1 MKPFYF
7 LLLEDLD
14 HKPELTNHFLH
25 VVPKKMTKGSFI
37 RETFFVEDNKDGL
50 GLDSEAEKETLAS
63 IFIDDDIRELVLVKD
78 TWFEEQIHRLLFV
91 SAFL

>member
-1 MKPFYF
+1 M
-7 LLLEDLD
+7 
-14 HKPELTNHFLH
+14 
-25 VVPKKMTKGSFI
+25 
-37 RETFFVEDNKDGL
+37 EDNKDDL

-78 TWFEEQIHRLLFV
+78 TWFEEQIRRLLFV

>member
-1 MKPFYF
+1 M
-7 LLLEDLD
+7 
-14 HKPELTNHFLH
+14 
-25 VVPKKMTKGSFI
+25 
-37 RETFFVEDNKDGL
+37 EDNKDGL